1 MNRILS
7 IVLSLGFGA
16 TAMAQT
22 LSEGPWFDYNVNGIN
37 RLPARAT
44 SYSFDDHAKA
54 LDGDR
59 DDSRMISL
67 NGSWKFKFAE
77 DLPQAPVDFFADGF
91 DVSSWD
97 NIAVPSCWEMQGY
110 GYPIYTNTKYPFPYR
125 PPYICRD
132 NPVGSYV
139 RTFTVPQDWKDGK
152 VILHFGGVYSGHQ
165 VWVNGKEVGYSE
177 DSCLPSE
184 FDITDL
190 LRDGDN
196 TLAVRVFKWTDGSY
210 LEDAD
215 HWRMSGIHREVL
227 LLYQPK
233 VAIFDFGV
241 RTKLDSDYKNAALW
255 VRPVIA
261 MDPDA
266 DVREWNVIGNL
277 YDPSGKKVGD
287 DMKISA
293 AEIYHEKYPQRDN
306 VHYPLLEQRVENPLL
321 WTAETPHLYT
331 LVLSLYD
338 SDGVLVEARS
348 TKVGFREVKI
358 SGQKFLVNG
367 VPVKLYG
374 VNRHDHSEYGG
385 KSVTRQEM
393 EADIRLMKQ
402 FNFNSIRT
410 SHYPNDPYIYEL
422 CDHYGLYVMDEANL
436 ETHAVGGQISND
448 PTWVYSFL
456 ERATRMVIRDRNHPS
471 IVFWSLG
478 NESGTGANHA
488 AMAGWIE
495 QYDPTRPIHYEGAQG
510 QPDHELY
517 APLSRRARIVYTSEK
532 QAVPVIEEEPKS
544 LPPANRNDHSGNPT
558 DPEFVDLISRM
569 YPRIDL
575 LERMANDPHHTRPIY
590 LCEYAHSMGNS
601 TGSMKDYWDLIRK
614 YDNLLGG
621 HIWDWK
627 DQGLARVDANGVK
640 NWGYGGD
647 YERPSDMNDGNFC
660 INGVVAPDCTP
671 KPAMW
676 TCKYV
681 YQPIE
686 FSAIDLDSFRIS
698 LKNRNFHKS
707 TEDYLYT
714 WELKDEQ
721 SVLQKGNVDV
731 PVLKPGESVDIVVP
745 VKRFTPEPGVTYMLN
760 VYAHTS
766 VDLPY
771 AAAGHVNSSEQFVIK
786 SDVSPQ
792 TPLSRGRT
800 PLIDED
806 EAEVV
811 ITAGKVTVKVD
822 KTTGYLAGYRDGG
835 REVLKTSFVP
845 NFWRAETDNDWRG
858 WKPSYYLK
866 VWKTAED
873 DFSKPEIQT
882 AIEGTVAVVTTKRVL
897 AGHRA
902 WLTLKYS
909 VYPDGRLNVAYDI
922 RIADDVLEP
931 LRIGLQGQIVEE
943 LDNLA
948 YFGRGPQENYSD
960 RNDGIF
966 LGLWKTSPADM
977 MYQYV
982 YPQENGNRTDVRW
995 ISCADNSG
1003 RGVAFVGS
1011 QPLSVSS
1018 WNTTQAEIQEA
1029 MHIGEPEALVDSFVL
1044 NIDLVQTGVGGTDS
1058 WSQRA
1063 RPYDEYRLMA
1073 KNYSYDFWMIPVRSL
1088 DDSVEA
1094 GRKYCTKSL

>member
-1 MNRILS
+1 MKKILS
-7 IVLSLGFGA
+7 VVLSFGLGVSA
-16 TAMAQT
+16 LAQT
-22 LSEGPWFDYNVNGIN
+22 LDKGPWFDHYVNGIN
-37 RLPARAT
+37 RMPARAT
-44 SYSFDDHAKA
+44 SYSFDDQAKA
-54 LDGDR
+54 LAGDR
-59 DDSRMISL
+59 EGSRMILL
-67 NGSWKFKFAE
+67 NGTWKFKFAE
-77 DLPQAPVDFFADGF
+77 DLPQAPRDFYAEGY

-97 NIAVPSCWEMQGY
+97 NIPVPSCWEMQGY
-110 GYPIYTNTKYPFPYR
+110 GYPIYTNTQYPFPYR

-165 VWVNGKEVGYSE
+165 VWVNGNEVGYSE

-184 FDITDL
+184 FDITNL
-190 LRDGDN
+190 LKDGDN

-215 HWRMSGIHREVL
+215 HWRMAGIHREVL
-227 LLYQPK
+227 LLYQPA
-233 VAIFDFGV
+233 VAIYDFGV
-241 RTKLDSDYKNAALW
+241 RTKMDSDYRNASLW
-255 VRPVIA
+255 VRPVIS

-266 DVREWNVIGNL
+266 DVRGWNVTGCL
-277 YDPSGKKVGD
+277 YDPAGNKVGD
-287 DMKISA
+287 DMKIPV

-306 VHYPLLEQRVENPLL
+306 VHYPLLEQKVEAPLL

-331 LVLSLYD
+331 LVLSLHD
-338 SDGVLVEARS
+338 SEGALVEARS

-358 SGQKFLVNG
+358 SGQQFLVNG

-385 KSVTRQEM
+385 KCVTRQEM

-422 CDHYGLYVMDEANL
+422 CDQYGLYVMDEANL

-448 PTWVYSFL
+448 PTWVSSFL
-456 ERATRMVIRDRNHPS
+456 ERGTRMVIRDRNHPS
-471 IVFWSLG
+471 VVFWSLG
-478 NESGTGANHA
+478 NESGVGPGHA
-488 AMAGWIE
+488 AMSGWIRH
-495 QYDPTRPIHYEGAQG
+495 YDPTRPIHYEGAQG
-510 QPDHELY
+510 QPEHELY
-517 APLSRRARIVYTSEK
+517 APLSRKAKIVYTSER
-532 QAVPVIEEEPKS
+532 QEVEATEEEPKA
-544 LPPANRNDHSGNPT
+544 LPPANRNDRSGNPT
-558 DPEFVDLISRM
+558 DPEFVDVISRM

-575 LERMANDPHHTRPIY
+575 LERMAQDPNHDRPIY
-590 LCEYAHSMGNS
+590 MCEYAHSMGNS

-627 DQGLARVDANGVK
+627 DQGLSRIDADGVK
-640 NWGYGGD
+640 SWGYGGD
-647 YERPSDMNDGNFC
+647 YERPSDVNSGNFC

-686 FSAIDLDSFRIS
+686 FTAVDLNSFRIT
-698 LKNRNFHKS
+698 LKNRNFHMS
-707 TEDYLYT
+707 TERYVYT
-714 WELKDEQ
+714 WELKDEMA
-721 SVLQKGNVDV
+721 VLQKGSLAV
-731 PVLKPGESVDIVVP
+731 PVMAPGETVEVAVP
-745 VKRFTPEPGVTYMLN
+745 VKKFAPKSGVTYMLN
-760 VYAHTS
+760 VYAHES

-771 AAAGHVNSSEQFVIK
+771 VTAGHVNSSEQFVIK
-786 SDVSPQ
+786 NDAAPD
-792 TPLSRGRT
+792 TAPAKGRT
-800 PLIDED
+800 PLVED
-806 EAEVV
+806 GDAAVL
-811 ITAGKVTVKVD
+811 IKAGRVTVKVD
-822 KTTGYLAGYRDGG
+822 KTTGYLAGYHDGA
-835 REVLKTSFVP
+835 RQVLKTLLVP

-858 WKPSYYLK
+858 WKPSHYLK
-866 VWKTAED
+866 VWKRTED
-873 DFSKPEIQT
+873 NFSKPEIVTVIDENVAIVT
-882 AIEGTVAVVTTKRVL
+882 AKRTL
-897 AGHRA
+897 GEHKAE
-902 WLTLKYS
+902 LTLKYS

-922 RIADDVLEP
+922 KIADDVLEP
-931 LRIGLQGQIVEE
+931 LRIGLQGQIARE

-966 LGLWKTSPADM
+966 LGLWKTSPEDM

-995 ISCADNSG
+995 ISCADDKG
-1003 RGVAFVGS
+1003 RGVVFVGS
-1011 QPLSVSS
+1011 QSLSVSA
-1018 WNTTQAEIQEA
+1018 WNTTQDQLQEA
-1029 MHIGEPEALVDSFVL
+1029 MHIGEPTLLTDSFVL
-1044 NIDLVQTGVGGTDS
+1044 NVDLVQTGVGGTDS

-1063 RPYDEYRLMA
+1063 RPYDQYRLLA
-1073 KNYSYDFWMIPVRSL
+1073 KNYSYDFLMIPIKSQAEAV
-1088 DDSVEA
+1088 DA
-1094 GRKYCTKSL
+1094 GRKYYR